1 MIENILLFY
10 LTRQEIPLHLFFART
25 LVGSL
30 ESQCNVAINVKT
42 LSPKAPVLCLRFL
55 AQYIVRHFFFRWSFN
70 KLKRSEE
77 TFTIGMKNRNEEKNT
92 SSKKKLNN
100 QIIII
105 RKQEKIKGKNNE
117 NDNSNNNNGNDSFL
131 LQKRL
136 FQDRRRGFW
145 IMSFIFFFNFT
156 IGNWSTIFPIMHT

>member
-1 MIENILLFY
+1 MFKVPGTIY
-10 LTRQEIPLHLFFART
+10 
-25 LVGSL
+25 
-30 ESQCNVAINVKT
+30 CKT
-42 LSPKAPVLCLRFL
+42 
-55 AQYIVRHFFFRWSFN
+55 FFFRWSFN

-136 FQDRRRGFW
+136 FQDRRRGF
-145 IMSFIFFFNFT
+145 
-156 IGNWSTIFPIMHT
+156 